1 MGVIADKLA
10 ARLTDLIARSEETD
24 RLVMQ
29 ARVDVQAAI
38 AEIDRVARDLEE
50 ESV

>member
-10 ARLTDLIARSEETD
+10 ARLADLVARSEETD
-24 RLVMQ
+24 RLVTQ

-38 AEIDRVARDLEE
+38 AEIDRQLKDLED
-50 ESV
+50 V